1 MRKPG
6 GQNLGGPI
14 RLVGRRRGRRFGR
27 RRRDWVLG
35 AALMVG
41 LALAYA
47 INAGSALVVLYPRAA
62 AAVRA
67 LPEMPPIQAGQTV
80 LMVSPHP
87 DDESLCCGGMIAGA
101 VRAGAQVHIVW
112 LTSGDGFELDSALL
126 DRTFRPRLTATEN
139 LGRRRMNEAAAAATA
154 LGVPAGN
161 ITFLGYP
168 DGALLKMWNSP
179 DPVRSS
185 HTGALRVPY
194 DRALS
199 PSAVYRASNL
209 RRDLGSVLDS
219 VKPDLVL
226 LPSTS
231 DFHKD
236 HIATSLF
243 TQGLLKQRGWTSRAR
258 YWIVHGGVE
267 WPVPKGLHE
276 GFPLLISPRGV
287 HLAWERADLD
297 QVDEDRKL
305 DALKA
310 HSSQMMVM
318 RRFMEAFVR
327 GNELITLEETG
338 NPADGTKSEEEDGG
352 F

>member
-1 MRKPG
+1 MRRLI
-6 GQNLGGPI
+6 GQGLG
-14 RLVGRRRGRRFGR
+14 GRRFGS

-35 AALMVG
+35 ALLLLA

-47 INAGSALVVLYPRAA
+47 INAGSALGVLYPRAVS
-62 AAVRA
+62 AVRA
-67 LPEMPPIQAGQTV
+67 LPELPPIRAGQTV

-101 VRAGAQVHIVW
+101 VRAGAQVYIVW
-112 LTSGDGFELDSALL
+112 VTSGDGFELDGALL
-126 DRTFRPRLTATEN
+126 DRTFRPRLVATEK
-139 LGRRRMNEAAAAATA
+139 LGRRRMDEAAAAAAA
-154 LGVPAGN
+154 LGVPASH

-179 DPVRSS
+179 DPVRSP

-194 DRALS
+194 QRALS
-199 PSAVYRASNL
+199 PGAVYKAANL
-209 RRDLGSVLDS
+209 RRDLGSVLDR
-219 VKPDLVL
+219 VKPDVVL

-231 DFHKD
+231 DFHRD

-243 TQGLLKQRGWTSRAR
+243 TQQLLKQRGWTSRAR
-258 YWIVHGGVE
+258 YWIVHGGLE

-276 GFPLLISPRGV
+276 GFPLLISPRGF
-287 HLAWERADLD
+287 HLPWQRADLS
-297 QVDEDRKL
+297 QQDEDQKL
-305 DALKA
+305 AALKA
-310 HSSQMMVM
+310 HRTQMMVM

-327 GNELITLEETG
+327 QNELITSKETG

-352 F
+352 YGGF